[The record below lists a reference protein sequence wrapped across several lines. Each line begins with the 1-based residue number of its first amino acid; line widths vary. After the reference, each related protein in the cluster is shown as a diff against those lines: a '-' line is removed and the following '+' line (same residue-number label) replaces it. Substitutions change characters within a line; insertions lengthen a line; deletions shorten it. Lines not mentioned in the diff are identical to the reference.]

1 LIELALKLLQLTIN
15 RRGVAFFKAIEKLQ
29 LGRGAGC
36 DLFDFI
42 LAENICTEYLIA
54 IQRNRN
60 SCSYFVQN
68 FDTLVSATAGRITH
82 GRLRT
87 KFDLEPPVS
96 KICFD

>member
-1 LIELALKLLQLTIN
+1 LKLLQLTIN

-29 LGRGAGC
+29 LGRRTRC

-42 LAENICTEYLIA
+42 LAENISTDYLIA
-54 IQRNRN
+54 TQRNRN

-68 FDTLVSATAGRITH
+68 FDTLVSATAGRIPH
-82 GRLRT
+82 SRLRA

-96 KICFD
+96 KIRFD